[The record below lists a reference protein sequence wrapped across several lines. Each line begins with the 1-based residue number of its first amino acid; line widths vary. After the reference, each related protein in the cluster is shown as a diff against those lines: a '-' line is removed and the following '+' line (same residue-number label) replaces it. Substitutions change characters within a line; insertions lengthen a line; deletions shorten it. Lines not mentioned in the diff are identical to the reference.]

1 MPGEIMPL
9 ARIEVRKSRPAQ
21 EVAAIIEAVYQAQRE
36 ALKVPEGDRQIRYIE
51 HRPEHFAVPPGK
63 TENYTLVEMVLFPG
77 RSLDAKR
84 NLYKSIVR
92 RFGKLGIAAPD
103 VFIVVYEPPLDNW
116 GIRGGVPASE
126 VDLGFNLNV

>member
-1 MPGEIMPL
+1 MPL

-92 RFGKLGIAAPD
+92 RFGKLGIAPPD
-103 VFIVVYEPPLDNW
+103 VFIIVYEPPLDNW